1 MVLEEF
7 WYGNIMPQE
16 QCAIHNPEIDN
27 LLLLTDKNLKK
38 LSETLTDAQRELL
51 QKYDDCISE
60 MKSINERELFIYA
73 FRLGG
78 RFMAEILLH
87 KER

>member
-7 WYGNIMPQE
+7 WYGNITPQE
-16 QCAIHNPEIDN
+16 QYVIHNPEIDE
-27 LLLLTDKNLKK
+27 LLLLTDKNLTK

>member
-1 MVLEEF
+1 
-7 WYGNIMPQE
+7 MPQE
-16 QCAIHNPEIDN
+16 QCVIHNPEIDN

-38 LSETLTDAQRELL
+38 LSETLTEAQRELL
-51 QKYDDCISE
+51 QKYDNCISE
-60 MKSINERELFIYA
+60 MRIITERELFVYA

-78 RFMAEILLH
+78 RFMAEVLLH